1 LVRQLL
7 FGENNALIVA
17 KYLVDGTMI
26 VPWDLCSGVTYNRLL
41 FAEHEIVISMA
52 SKPKACFPVGSLY
65 HRCHL
70 RPLQRFIRS
79 FPDLRTTHLTMAALR
94 GMVG

>member
-1 LVRQLL
+1 MVRQLL
-7 FGENNALIVA
+7 FGENNALIAA

-26 VPWDLCSGVTYNRLL
+26 VPWGLCSGVTCSHLL
-41 FAEHEIVISMA
+41 FAEHEIVMSMA

-65 HRCHL
+65 HRGHL
-70 RPLQRFIRS
+70 RALQRFIRS
-79 FPDLRTTHLTMAALR
+79 FPNLRITHLTMAALR